1 MRIYLASLEYY
12 LSNAGIIDQIRSFPR
27 TISILGS
34 YYNIS
39 HRNKKLYTTIIP
51 YFKDFMLDSGAF
63 SFINSQKAKIN
74 WDEYL
79 EKYASYISETHTEK
93 YFEFDIDMLVGYE
106 KVKEYRA
113 RLEALT
119 GIPSIPVWH
128 RSRGQDEFL
137 RLCDEYSYVA
147 VGGIAIKHIRFDEY
161 KYFTTL
167 IQEAHRR
174 NCKIHALGFT
184 HLTEVRK
191 YHFDS
196 VDSSTWTTGGRYG
209 SVFMYRNGHMRMQK
223 RKANTRVSDTPGL
236 DMFNFG
242 EWLNYQRYAEV
253 HL

>member
-1 MRIYLASLEYY
+1 MRIYLASLEHK
-12 LSNAGIIDQIRSFPR
+12 LSNREIIDYIRQTPK
-27 TISILGS
+27 TVSILGS

-63 SFINSQKAKIN
+63 SFMSSQKVNIN

-79 EKYASYISETHTEK
+79 EGYAGYITETQTRK
-93 YFEFDIDMLVGYE
+93 YFELDIDLLVGYE

-147 VGGIAIKHIRFDEY
+147 VGGIAIKHIRLDEY

-184 HLTEVRK
+184 HLTEGRK

-196 VDSSTWTTGGRYG
+196 VDSSSWTSGGRYG
-209 SVFMYRNGHMRMQK
+209 TVYVYSNGRMRMQK
-223 RKANTRVSDTPGL
+223 RKENMRVR
-236 DMFNFG
+236 DMTGIDRFNFM
-242 EWLNYQRYAEV
+242 EWVKYQNYAEV

>member
-1 MRIYLASLEYY
+1 MEHK
-12 LSNAGIIDQIRSFPR
+12 LSNREIIDYIRQTPK
-27 TISILGS
+27 TVSILGS

-63 SFINSQKAKIN
+63 SFMSSQKVNIN

-79 EKYASYISETHTEK
+79 EGYARYITETLTKK
-93 YFEFDIDMLVGYE
+93 YFELDIDLLVGYE

-113 RLEALT
+113 RLESLT

-128 RSRGQDEFL
+128 RSRGREEFL
-137 RLCDEYSYVA
+137 RLCDEYPYVA
-147 VGGIAIKHIRFDEY
+147 VGGIAIKHIRLDEY

-167 IQEAHRR
+167 IQEAHKR

-184 HLTEVRK
+184 HLTEGRK

-196 VDSSTWTTGGRYG
+196 VDSSSWTGGGRYG
-209 SVFMYRNGHMRMQK
+209 SVYVYSNGQMRMQK
-223 RKANTRVSDTPGL
+223 RKENMRVRDIRGI
-236 DMFNFG
+236 DMFNFM
-242 EWLNYQRYAEV
+242 EWLKYQRYAEV